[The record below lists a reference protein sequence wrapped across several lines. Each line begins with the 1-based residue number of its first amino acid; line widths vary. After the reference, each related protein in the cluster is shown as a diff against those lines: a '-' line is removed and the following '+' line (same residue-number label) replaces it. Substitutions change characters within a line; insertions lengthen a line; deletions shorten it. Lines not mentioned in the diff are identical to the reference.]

1 MESIKLK
8 SKDYNKLRYE
18 NDTEYKEKQREKA
31 KEKYYKKWGVEG
43 IKKRCEYLKEEYD
56 RLMKKLEEL
65 SIESEKI

>member
-1 MESIKLK
+1 MK

-18 NDTEYKEKQREKA
+18 KDIEYKEHQRIKA
-31 KEKYYKKWGVEG
+31 KERSKELYYKKWGVEG

-56 RLMKKLEEL
+56 RLMKKLDEL